1 MKKRVFYMELKDK
14 LSNLL
19 QMYESVITQEDKD
32 AINIIMN
39 KDTLDSWISNDCV
52 NKFLKKCLV
61 LILSKKF
68 VDQEEFSYPKN
79 FIINYE
85 EELMYNKAIEIMRV
99 YADIGFCLCENCGKN
114 ILVSIFD
121 KIIWLSNINEK
132 QRVIIQEL
140 RDCEIEPKQQN
151 ILNDFIYIIE
161 AFTTDKYLPLFY
173 KTTNS
178 SIKYHIAKKD
188 IIGLINDYINYY
200 NFKLII
206 LSGNTKM
213 IERAKQ
219 IVMSYFDEH
228 FQSNLNLQIEYF
240 SLERDYND
248 IKDEYEIER
257 KLLFTDN
264 SRF

>member
-1 MKKRVFYMELKDK
+1 
-14 LSNLL
+14 
-19 QMYESVITQEDKD
+19 
-32 AINIIMN
+32 
-39 KDTLDSWISNDCV
+39 
-52 NKFLKKCLV
+52 
-61 LILSKKF
+61 
-68 VDQEEFSYPKN
+68 
-79 FIINYE
+79 
-85 EELMYNKAIEIMRV
+85 MYNKAIEIMRV

-140 RDCEIEPKQQN
+140 RDCEIEAKQQK
-151 ILNDFIYIIE
+151 ILNEFIYIIE

-206 LSGNTKM
+206 LSGNTEM